1 MRKTTLALAFL
12 LVSFG
17 VKGQTLRTFT
27 LENSADGQS
36 TLTCFLP
43 EKPTGRAVVACPG
56 GGYSHLAMEHEG
68 TDWAPYFN
76 AQGIAYFVL
85 KYRMPH
91 GDRSIPISDAEHAM
105 TMVRDSAEAWHVNP
119 YDVGIMG
126 SSAGGHLAST
136 LSTQAPFEARP
147 NFSILFY
154 PVITMNLKQGHQGSI
169 RNFLGTQADDE
180 KAQKAY
186 SSDRQVRRHLTPP
199 CIIMLANNDRG
210 VLPVYNG
217 VAYYSA
223 MRTHGNDAALYVYPT
238 GGHGFG
244 FRPSFTYHEQML
256 NDLTTWLR
264 NLPSPREDAVRVACI
279 GNSITDGSGVD
290 MQEEFA
296 YPAQLQQKLGSDYF
310 VKNYGVSARTM
321 LQQGDHPYMK
331 EMAWQDAKAFNPN
344 VVVIKLGTNDSKDLN
359 WKYGYNYQAD
369 LQAMIDTLSALPAR
383 PIIFL
388 ATPIP
393 AFKNTWT
400 INDSIIGNVIS
411 PIIKKVARHNHC
423 EVIDFHTLF
432 APYGNLVQ
440 PDGIHPTAEGC
451 GKMADMV
458 SEAFAKEKVLKK
470 ARKRE
475 KKSKR
480 QAD

>member
-17 VKGQTLRTFT
+17 VKGQTVRTFT
-27 LENSADGQS
+27 LNNSADGQS

-56 GGYSHLAMEHEG
+56 GGYAHLAMQHEG

-85 KYRMPH
+85 KYRMPK
-91 GDRSIPISDAEHAM
+91 GDRRIPISDAEHAM
-105 TMVRDSAEAWHVNP
+105 TLVRDSAEAWHVNP

-126 SSAGGHLAST
+126 SSAGGHLAAT
-136 LSTQAPFEARP
+136 LSTQAPFSARP

-186 SSDRQVRRHLTPP
+186 SCDRQVRRHLTPP
-199 CIIMLANNDRG
+199 CIIMLANDDRG

-244 FRPSFTYHEQML
+244 FRPSFSYHEQML

-290 MQEEFA
+290 MQEHFA
-296 YPAQLQQKLGSDYF
+296 YPAQLQKKLGNDYF

-331 EMAWQDAKAFNPN
+331 EMAWEDAKAFNPN
-344 VVVIKLGTNDSKDLN
+344 VVIIKLGTNDSKDLN

-369 LQAMIDTLSALPAR
+369 LQAMIDTLDTLPAR

-432 APYGNLVQ
+432 APYGAMVQ

-451 GKMADMV
+451 GKMADIV
-458 SEAFAKEKVLKK
+458 SEAFTKEKVLKK

-475 KKSKR
+475 RKSKR
-480 QAD
+480 RAE

>member
-1 MRKTTLALAFL
+1 
-12 LVSFG
+12 
-17 VKGQTLRTFT
+17 
-27 LENSADGQS
+27 
-36 TLTCFLP
+36 
-43 EKPTGRAVVACPG
+43 
-56 GGYSHLAMEHEG
+56 
-68 TDWAPYFN
+68 
-76 AQGIAYFVL
+76 
-85 KYRMPH
+85 
-91 GDRSIPISDAEHAM
+91 
-105 TMVRDSAEAWHVNP
+105 
-119 YDVGIMG
+119 
-126 SSAGGHLAST
+126 
-136 LSTQAPFEARP
+136 
-147 NFSILFY
+147 
-154 PVITMNLKQGHQGSI
+154 
-169 RNFLGTQADDE
+169 
-180 KAQKAY
+180 
-186 SSDRQVRRHLTPP
+186 
-199 CIIMLANNDRG
+199 
-210 VLPVYNG
+210 
-217 VAYYSA
+217 
-223 MRTHGNDAALYVYPT
+223 
-238 GGHGFG
+238 
-244 FRPSFTYHEQML
+244 ML

-369 LQAMIDTLSALPAR
+369 LQSMIDTLSALPAR

-432 APYGNLVQ
+432 APYGDLVQ

-451 GKMADMV
+451 GKMADIV

-480 QAD
+480 QAE